1 MTRSVCAMLLAVVA
15 AGCGRAKAPDETVE
29 SDAPVLVHVAKAG
42 PSTVSVHVKAPG
54 TTVSAPGAEIVIT
67 APMQG
72 RVAALPHGEGDR
84 VKAGDLLVQF
94 EIPSL
99 AADLATR
106 QSALAQA
113 RARVANAQA
122 ARDRLAGLL
131 ARGIAAR
138 KEVDDAERDLAEAQA
153 AVQEASAGL
162 EAARQLQAR
171 QHVTAPFDGVVV
183 RRLHNPGD
191 LVDASASDPILRFA
205 DPSRSEVEAMVS
217 ATAVPQIKAG
227 EPAVVTGAGGITWKA
242 TVACTPAAIDTA
254 TSSARVRLTLD
265 EAARPAS
272 GSRSKPPS
280 SSPPMRRRLRCP
292 PRRSSGRARRSRSM
306 SSPTA
311 RRFGA
316 TRSPGWCRMKSIEIL
331 KGVTAGETVIV
342 DGLDGLPDGA
352 KVSVAP

>member
-1 MTRSVCAMLLAVVA
+1 MLVALLA

-42 PSTVSVHVKAPG
+42 PATVSVAVKAPG

-72 RVAALPHGEGDR
+72 RVAALPHGEGDH

-99 AADLATR
+99 SADLATR
-106 QSALAQA
+106 ESALTQA
-113 RARVANAQA
+113 RARVANTQA

-131 ARGIAAR
+131 SRGIAAR
-138 KEVDDAERDLAEAQA
+138 KEVEDAERDLAEAQA
-153 AVQEASAGL
+153 GVQEASAGL
-162 EAARQLQAR
+162 ESARQLMAR
-171 QHVTAPFDGVVV
+171 QRVIAPFDGVVV

-205 DPSRSEVEAMVS
+205 DPSRSEVEALVP

-227 EPAVVTGAGGITWKA
+227 QPAVVTGAGGISWKA
-242 TVACTPAAIDTA
+242 TVARTPAAVDTA

-265 EAARPAS
+265 EAARPALGLPVEAS
-272 GSRSKPPS
+272 IVVASHDAAVAVPAAAV
-280 SSPPMRRRLRCP
+280 LREGDKVSVFVVVDGKAV
-292 PRRSSGRARRSRSM
+292 RHDAVTGLASDE
-306 SSPTA
+306 
-311 RRFGA
+311 
-316 TRSPGWCRMKSIEIL
+316 SIELL
-331 KGVTAGETVIV
+331 KGAAVGESVVI

>member
-1 MTRSVCAMLLAVVA
+1 MTRSVCAMLVALVA

-42 PSTVSVHVKAPG
+42 PATVSVEVKAPG

-72 RVAALPHGEGDR
+72 RVAALPHGEGDL

-113 RARVANAQA
+113 RARVANTQA

-131 ARGIAAR
+131 SRGIAAR

-162 EAARQLQAR
+162 EAAHQLQAR
-171 QHVTAPFDGVVV
+171 QRVTAPFDGVVV

-205 DPSRSEVEAMVS
+205 DPVPKRSRGDGVGHGRAADQGGTTGRRHGRRRHHVEGHRGAH
-217 ATAVPQIKAG
+217 
-227 EPAVVTGAGGITWKA
+227 AGGHRHRDVIGARTA
-242 TVACTPAAIDTA
+242 HAGRGRAAG
-254 TSSARVRLTLD
+254 AR
-265 EAARPAS
+265 AS
-272 GSRSKPPS
+272 
-280 SSPPMRRRLRCP
+280 
-292 PRRSSGRARRSRSM
+292 RRSQHRHRLA
-306 SSPTA
+306 
-311 RRFGA
+311 
-316 TRSPGWCRMKSIEIL
+316 
-331 KGVTAGETVIV
+331 
-342 DGLDGLPDGA
+342 
-352 KVSVAP
+352 

>member
-1 MTRSVCAMLLAVVA
+1 MTRSVCAMLVALVA

-42 PSTVSVHVKAPG
+42 PATVSVHVKAPG

-106 QSALAQA
+106 ESALAQGK
-113 RARVANAQA
+113 ARVANAQA

-131 ARGIAAR
+131 SRGIAAR

-153 AVQEASAGL
+153 GVQEASAGL
-162 EAARQLQAR
+162 AAARQLQAR
-171 QHVTAPFDGVVV
+171 QRVTAPFDGVVV

-242 TVACTPAAIDTA
+242 TVARTPASIDTA

-265 EAARPAS
+265 EAARPALGLPVEATIVIASQEAAVAVPAAAVVREGEKVS
-272 GSRSKPPS
+272 GYVVVDGKAV
-280 SSPPMRRRLRCP
+280 RRDAVTGLV
-292 PRRSSGRARRSRSM
+292 SDE
-306 SSPTA
+306 T
-311 RRFGA
+311 
-316 TRSPGWCRMKSIEIL
+316 IEIL
-331 KGVTAGETVIV
+331 KGATAGESVIV

>member
-1 MTRSVCAMLLAVVA
+1 
-15 AGCGRAKAPDETVE
+15 
-29 SDAPVLVHVAKAG
+29 
-42 PSTVSVHVKAPG
+42 
-54 TTVSAPGAEIVIT
+54 
-67 APMQG
+67 MQG
-72 RVAALPHGEGDR
+72 RVAALPHGEGDL

-113 RARVANAQA
+113 RARVANTQA

-171 QHVTAPFDGVVV
+171 QRVTAPFDGVVV

-242 TVACTPAAIDTA
+242 TVARTPAAIDTA

-265 EAARPAS
+265 EAARPALGLPVEAS
-272 GSRSKPPS
+272 IVIASHEAAVAVPAAAVVREG
-280 SSPPMRRRLRCP
+280 
-292 PRRSSGRARRSRSM
+292 RRSSVYVVVDGKAVRRDAVTGLVSDE
-306 SSPTA
+306 
-311 RRFGA
+311 
-316 TRSPGWCRMKSIEIL
+316 SIEIL

>member
-1 MTRSVCAMLLAVVA
+1 
-15 AGCGRAKAPDETVE
+15 
-29 SDAPVLVHVAKAG
+29 
-42 PSTVSVHVKAPG
+42 
-54 TTVSAPGAEIVIT
+54 
-67 APMQG
+67 MQG

-84 VKAGDLLVQF
+84 VKAGDLLVLF

-113 RARVANAQA
+113 RARVANTQA

-242 TVACTPAAIDTA
+242 TVARTPAAIDTA

-265 EAARPAS
+265 EAARPALGLPVEATIVIAS
-272 GSRSKPPS
+272 HEAAVAVPAAAVVREGEKVSVYVVADGKAV
-280 SSPPMRRRLRCP
+280 RRDAVTGLV
-292 PRRSSGRARRSRSM
+292 SDE
-306 SSPTA
+306 
-311 RRFGA
+311 
-316 TRSPGWCRMKSIEIL
+316 SIEIL

>member
-1 MTRSVCAMLLAVVA
+1 MTRPVCAMLIALVG

-42 PSTVSVHVKAPG
+42 PATVSVAVKAPG

-72 RVAALPHGEGDR
+72 RVAALPHGEGDQ

-99 AADLATR
+99 SADLASR

-113 RARVANAQA
+113 KARVANAQA

-131 ARGIAAR
+131 TRGIAAR
-138 KEVDDAERDLAEAQA
+138 REVEDAERDLAEAQA
-153 AVQEASAGL
+153 GVQEASAGL
-162 EAARQLQAR
+162 ESARQMQAR
-171 QHVTAPFDGVVV
+171 QRVTAPFDGVVV

-191 LVDASASDPILRFA
+191 LVDASAADPILRFA
-205 DPSRSEVEAMVS
+205 DPSRREVEAQVP
-217 ATAVPQIKAG
+217 ATAVPRIKAG
-227 EPAVVTGAGGITWKA
+227 ESAVVTGAGGMTWNA
-242 TVACTPAAIDTA
+242 TVARTPAAVDTA

-265 EAARPAS
+265 EAARPPLGLPVEAS
-272 GSRSKPPS
+272 IVVASHEAGVAVPAAAVVREGEKVSVYVVTDGKAVRHDAVTGLASDENV
-280 SSPPMRRRLRCP
+280 
-292 PRRSSGRARRSRSM
+292 
-306 SSPTA
+306 
-311 RRFGA
+311 
-316 TRSPGWCRMKSIEIL
+316 EIL
-331 KGVTAGETVIV
+331 KGVTAGDSVIV